1 MTVVIRPLQDSDADA
16 LHAVVQASMASL
28 SQWLPWATPAYALTD
43 AQAWI
48 AFARQA
54 RESGSAHHFGVFDA
68 GSGALL
74 GGVGINHLIP
84 AYRTGHMG
92 YWVADAARGRG
103 VAGEASRLAARFAFD
118 TLGLQRLT
126 ILIHPQNRASL
137 RVAIKLG
144 GVCEGLARN
153 VIVVGGESAEAF
165 VYSLIPDDFAADDLA
180 PDDLS
185 PDDLAN

>member
-118 TLGLQRLT
+118 ALGLRRLA